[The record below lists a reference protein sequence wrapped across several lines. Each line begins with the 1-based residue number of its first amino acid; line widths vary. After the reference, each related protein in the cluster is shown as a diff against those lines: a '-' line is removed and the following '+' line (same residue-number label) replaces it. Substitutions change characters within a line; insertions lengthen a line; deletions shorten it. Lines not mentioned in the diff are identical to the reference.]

1 MVSKQF
7 SMVSLWFPCLPDGF
21 LMVLNGFS
29 MLSKPSNQNTWF
41 WARPH
46 PQDTFKAQIP
56 LRLPIR
62 IHGSGRHKTASKLK
76 CFFRFPIKI
85 YMVPGPSYHP
95 QDTFKTQLSLT
106 PSNQNTCFWGPATTY
121 KTPSHII
128 FAYAFQS
135 KYMVMWPCPHP
146 QDTFQTRFALRLPI
160 KIRLAVKTTASLV
173 FAMPWGLL
181 CFGPHPKPTFSKRGM
196 GP

>member
-1 MVSKQF
+1 MAFQC
-7 SMVSLWFPCLPDGF
+7 CL
-21 LMVLNGFS
+21 S
-29 MLSKPSNQNTWF
+29 
-41 WARPH
+41 
-46 PQDTFKAQIP
+46 
-56 LRLPIR
+56 LPIK
-62 IHGSGRHKTASKLK
+62 IHGSGPGHTHKTPSKLK
-76 CFFRFPIKI
+76 YFYAFQSEFMAPDATRQLQTLNIFSLSNRNI

-95 QDTFKTQLSLT
+95 QDTFKTQHSLT

-121 KTPSHII
+121 KTPSHIH

-135 KYMVMWPCPHP
+135 KHMVVWPCPHP

-173 FAMPWGLL
+173 FATPWGLL